1 MEISTLWKHYY
12 KKSFQLTNFR
22 PCVKVN
28 ITKRGGLH
36 LESQDLQKLEEYILQ
51 LREKCQNEEAFKDKL
66 RKLPIE
72 YLEIIKTI
80 EKKQLENLLYI
91 VETGEF

>member
-1 MEISTLWKHYY
+1 M
-12 KKSFQLTNFR
+12 
-22 PCVKVN
+22 
-28 ITKRGGLH
+28 
-36 LESQDLQKLEEYILQ
+36 QKLEEYILQ